1 MNKPAKDV
9 KRRLSAC
16 SFGKGLIIFEFSE
29 YVCYNIDTVF
39 QGAIFME
46 YTLEQVKQL
55 VTDTA
60 IKANWMN
67 FAFSRR
73 LHEIEVSFGTQLIE
87 GIQLIGADY
96 FYITFSCEQC
106 NSDKDIH
113 YYIYEDYVRPEV
125 TEQQWFETLNS
136 YFIRYCNVDLEY
148 DPWRFREDD

>member
-1 MNKPAKDV
+1 MV
-9 KRRLSAC
+9 
-16 SFGKGLIIFEFSE
+16 
-29 YVCYNIDTVF
+29 
-39 QGAIFME
+39 

-60 IKANWMN
+60 IKADWIN
-67 FAFSRR
+67 FAFKRR
-73 LHEIEVSFGTQLIE
+73 KYAVTVSFGTQLLE
-87 GIQLIGADY
+87 GINIIGSNY

-113 YYIYEDYVRPEV
+113 YYIYADQHRSEV
-125 TEQQWFETLNS
+125 TEQHWFETLNG

>member
-1 MNKPAKDV
+1 
-9 KRRLSAC
+9 
-16 SFGKGLIIFEFSE
+16 
-29 YVCYNIDTVF
+29 
-39 QGAIFME
+39 ME

-87 GIQLIGADY
+87 GIQLIDNDY

-113 YYIYEDYVRPEV
+113 YYVYDKDIHYYIYEDYARPEV
-125 TEQQWFETLNS
+125 TEQHWFETLNS
-136 YFIRYCNVDLEY
+136 YFVRYCNVDLEY
-148 DPWRFREDD
+148 DP